1 MMIDASRLRF
11 AVANFRQLQGL
22 RQAALGL
29 LILVVCSPLL
39 MENAL
44 GVTLSAILL
53 VPSLIGLYFASEAIG
68 AYYGRRIGQIEPAPP
83 GPMRAM
89 LTIFLISF
97 GPMLIHPGSLSSFQA
112 YMHGFSSAW
121 WIGCIYLG
129 IVVRT
134 RRRWYYLPFG
144 ALFLL
149 LGAWR
154 SSTTDLDVWS
164 TVDRLV
170 LAMLP
175 AAMIVTGL
183 LDHFYLLRTFPRTES
198 RDV

>member
-1 MMIDASRLRF
+1 MMIDANRLRF

-29 LILVVCSPLL
+29 LILMVCSPLL
-39 MENAL
+39 MENAF
-44 GVTLSAILL
+44 GATLAGILL
-53 VPSLIGLYFASEAIG
+53 APALIGFYFASGAIA
-68 AYYGRRIGQIEPAPP
+68 AYYEQRIGRVEPVPT
-83 GPMRAM
+83 GPMRAA

-129 IVVRT
+129 FVIRT

-154 SSTTDLDVWS
+154 SSTADLDVWS

-170 LAMLP
+170 LLTLP
-175 AAMIVTGL
+175 AAMIITGM
-183 LDHFYLLRTFPRTES
+183 LDHLYLLRSFPRTEN
-198 RDV
+198 RDA